1 MVKIKKPTRKIK
13 RKIFTGLACLVI
25 LLGLGYFLLS
35 GGTLDIIAKFFSDGV
50 SQNEIRGFVDALGIK
65 GYATIAVLSMLQ
77 VVFTFV
83 PAEPVQVIAG
93 IGFGLWEGVLT
104 CAIGMVIGNTI
115 LYFLYKI
122 YGQKLT
128 EFFEHDA
135 EFDFAS
141 ARTSN
146 KIAFIVFLLYFL
158 PAIPYGFIC
167 LFTASLNIRYPK
179 YILLTT
185 LGCIPSIFIGVGLG
199 EIAMATS
206 LIVSVVIFVVL
217 LIVIILAIVY
227 KKQLMAKVNEY
238 VRRKKNSV
246 KRANGLFLW
255 VLNLAGKVIFDRKI
269 NLELKNN
276 VGRIKGPAIVLCNH
290 GSFTDFV
297 YVVRFLY
304 KEKPH
309 IVSARLYFYHRFLG
323 KLLLRLGC
331 LPKSMFVTDLEN
343 VKGCVK
349 VLSVGDILV
358 IMPEA
363 RLSTVGK
370 FEDIQAGT
378 YGFIKK
384 LSCDVYNIHFNGAYL
399 TNPKWGDKIR
409 RGGLIEGE
417 LNPLLT
423 RDEIK
428 AMDIDE
434 LKKRIDEAVY
444 YDEFKWLEGK
454 PDLHFAHKTLSEG
467 LENILYICPEC
478 GARASF
484 TTKGMNLTCESCG
497 YHAELDDRYAFLDKK
512 PFENFSEW
520 YFWQREVLKK
530 EILENEEFCL
540 SSKVELRH
548 SSKTGNKLTR
558 IAGYGECTLDKSGL
572 RYKGIEDG
580 VEIDKFFPLSDIY
593 RLLFGAGEDFEIYEG
608 KDIWYFVPENK
619 RSCVAW
625 YVVSGLLKE
634 IYDSEGI

>member
-1 MVKIKKPTRKIK
+1 MVKIKKPSRKIK

-25 LLGLGYFLLS
+25 LVGLGYFLMS

-50 SQNEIRGFVDALGIK
+50 SQNEIRSFVDALGIK

-77 VVFTFV
+77 VIFTFV

-146 KIAFIVFLLYFL
+146 KISFIVFLLYFL

-238 VRRKKNSV
+238 VKKRKNHV
-246 KRANGLFLW
+246 KSANLLFW
-255 VLNLAGKVIFDRKI
+255 NFVIFVSRFIFDRKI
-269 NLELKNN
+269 KLNLKNN
-276 VGRIKGPAIVLCNH
+276 VGKIKGPAIVLCNH

-297 YVVRFLY
+297 YVARVLRR
-304 KEKPH
+304 ERPH
-309 IVSARLYFYHRFLG
+309 IVAARLYFYHKFLS

-331 LPKSMFVTDLEN
+331 IPKSMFVTDLEN
-343 VKGCVK
+343 VKVCVK
-349 VLSVGDILV
+349 VLTAGKVLAIL
-358 IMPEA
+358 PEA

-370 FEDIQAGT
+370 FEGIQAGT

-384 LSCDVYNIHFNGAYL
+384 FGCDVYNLHFNGAYL

-409 RGGLIEGE
+409 RGGVIEGE
-417 LNPLLT
+417 LNKLLSGA
-423 RDEIK
+423 EIK
-428 AMDIDE
+428 SMDIDE
-434 LKKRIDEAVY
+434 LKRRIDDAVR
-444 YDEFKWLEGK
+444 YDEFAWLESRPNIRYK
-454 PDLHFAHKTLSEG
+454 SKTLAEG
-467 LENILYICPEC
+467 LENILYTCPEC
-478 GARASF
+478 GAHSCLVTDKRTVKCEKCSF
-484 TTKGMNLTCESCG
+484 N
-497 YHAELDDRYAFLDKK
+497 AEIDDRYGFIDQK
-512 PFENFSEW
+512 PFKNFAAW
-520 YFWQREVLKK
+520 YAWQVDKTRE
-530 EILENEEFCL
+530 EILSNPDFCL
-540 SSKVELRH
+540 QSKVTLKH

-558 IAGYGECTLDKSGL
+558 IAGEGECVLDKNGL
-572 RYKGIEDG
+572 VYKGTEDG
-580 VEIDKFFPLSDIY
+580 VYIEKFFPLSAIY

-608 KDIWYFVPENK
+608 KEIWYFLPENR
-619 RSCVAW
+619 RSCVTW

-634 IYDSEGI
+634 IYDKEVI